1 MKFFTKY
8 CELHLKLFSEM
19 WPEEILY
26 YVYQSILTALRM
38 QLVMHMAFYTFMHK
52 YFCNLILEKY
62 SDL

>member
-52 YFCNLILEKY
+52 
-62 SDL
+62 